1 MHADGDT
8 PKLAARRSS
17 STSLSPQARSDDR
30 RRVGTTPAYVG
41 SGHSTRSR
49 ARVSGISKRGEM
61 AQLAARRGGE
71 GPQPAAGSS
80 GAHQMQHRSTSSTR
94 AHGTGTDLGSHRP
107 QQRQHQGADSWNLR
121 GSGVRCGFARSACII
136 LPRRRTWKMCC
147 WLRRPNELDTPVN
160 PDAGA
165 QSGGRPRMPACGAC
179 RSPQRRLHPSTSGDE
194 TALPS
199 SAACGLL
206 SDCRTFSRLDPGLRP
221 EGR

>member
-17 STSLSPQARSDDR
+17 LQQHLSQARSDDR

-61 AQLAARRGGE
+61 AQLAARRSGE
-71 GPQPAAGSS
+71 ARCPPPAPALSIHLVPPAACASPRS
-80 GAHQMQHRSTSSTR
+80 AHEPEKR
-94 AHGTGTDLGSHRP
+94 
-107 QQRQHQGADSWNLR
+107 QGADIWNLR
-121 GSGVRCGFARSACII
+121 GGGVRCGFARSGCTI
-136 LPRRRTWKMCC
+136 LSRRRTWKMCC
-147 WLRRPNELDTPVN
+147 WLRRPNELDGPVN
-160 PDAGA
+160 PDAGTLLGPGA
-165 QSGGRPRMPACGAC
+165 RLRAC

-206 SDCRTFSRLDPGLRP
+206 L
-221 EGR
+221 